1 MDVQHHYKA
10 RERKIMSKNRLS
22 TKENWG
28 EYWASNKH
36 IQHVSEK
43 YCYHDFIKRAAE
55 KAKPKGECIEL
66 GGFPGKFSI
75 FLKKYCRMNP
85 TLIDFHLDETKVGEL
100 MEFNG
105 LNYHDIKCIKD
116 DIFLNTPSTQYDLVC
131 SFGLIEHFLNVK
143 EILGVHLKYLK
154 PNGVLLI
161 SLPNF
166 RGINGL
172 LQRFF
177 DPATLAIHNLK
188 IMDPVLLR
196 NALNDLGLIDI
207 EVIYYPSTQ
216 VWLKNL
222 EQRGLFLN
230 ILLRVV
236 DRLMT
241 LSGSLFGNQNK
252 IISNTIILMAKSRAA
267 IE

>member
-1 MDVQHHYKA
+1 MN
-10 RERKIMSKNRLS
+10 ENRLS
-22 TKENWG
+22 TKDNWEN
-28 EYWASNKH
+28 YWASNKH
-36 IQHVSEK
+36 IQLISEK
-43 YCYHDFIKRAAE
+43 YCYHDFIKRATE
-55 KAKPKGECIEL
+55 KVRSGGDCIEL

-75 FLKKYCRMNP
+75 FLKKYCHMNP
-85 TLIDFHLDETKVGEL
+85 TLIDFHLDEVKVEEL
-100 MEFNG
+100 MRFNG
-105 LNYHDIKCIKD
+105 LNCSDIKCIED
-116 DIFLNTPSTQYDLVC
+116 DIFLNIPSKQYDLVC

-154 PNGVLLI
+154 PGGVLLI

-196 NALNDLGLIDI
+196 NALDELGLVDI

-216 VWLKNL
+216 IWLENL
-222 EQRGLFLN
+222 DQRGLFLN
-230 ILLRVV
+230 LFLRVA

-241 LSGSLFGNQNK
+241 LAGRLFGNKNK
-252 IISNTIILMAKSRAA
+252 IISNTIILMASSRTDHH
-267 IE
+267 